1 MQYLHDS
8 EKIIH
13 GRLSSLNVLV
23 DSVMQCKIE
32 DYGMNKLRKQLRK
45 KNSVKDDHE
54 SKACIFFNYSLV

>member
-32 DYGMNKLRKQLRK
+32 DYGMNKLRKLLRK
-45 KNSVKDDHE
+45 KNSVKDNLE
-54 SKACIFFNYSLV
+54 SKIDFFVW